1 MPGAGP
7 GDTPGVSTPS
17 DPTPVAITTEGADA
31 RAALSGEFD
40 MNATFTVEP
49 ALERALDDPALERLT
64 VDLSGLSFI
73 DSTGMG
79 VLLRLQGETTA
90 RGVEL
95 VVVPGPPEVQRVF
108 YSAGLL
114 DTLPFVP
121 GDGAG

>member
-7 GDTPGVSTPS
+7 GETSGVSTPS
-17 DPTPVAITTEGADA
+17 DSTPVAITTEGADA

-90 RGVEL
+90 RGVQL
-95 VVVPGPPEVQRVF
+95 AVVPGPPEVQRVF
-108 YSAGLL
+108 DSAGLL

-121 GDGAG
+121 G